1 MAALIDKAP
10 SSQAGLVQ
18 RTRMVLVALTLA
30 IGVSFLAGPRGC
42 IQRGSPLEQQG
53 GQLKVSACA

>member
-1 MAALIDKAP
+1 MAAWIDKAP

-30 IGVSFLAGPRGC
+30 IGVSFLAGSAWLY
-42 IQRGSPLEQQG
+42 QRGSPLEQHR
-53 GQLKVSACA
+53 AAN

>member
-1 MAALIDKAP
+1 MAAWIDKAP

-30 IGVSFLAGPRGC
+30 IGVSFLAG
-42 IQRGSPLEQQG
+42 
-53 GQLKVSACA
+53 SAWLYPTRFAPGTA

>member
-1 MAALIDKAP
+1 MAAWIDKAP

-30 IGVSFLAGPRGC
+30 PSAFRFLPGPRGC
-42 IQRGSPLEQQG
+42 IQRGSPLG
-53 GQLKVSACA
+53 TA